1 MFKLLTYITTFIS
14 SNSILTNTDNISCN
28 KIYKIKKLIKTIY
41 YTYITDDVI
50 NTTQSIIYITDENNI
65 DITDENNIDITDENN
80 IDITDENN
88 IDITDEN
95 NIDITDENNIDIDNG
110 VERFYNT
117 LDNLVDI
124 AEYGGKYSI
133 NVFTETIIRTSSYV
147 YDSVESI
154 DDSMETIF
162 NTLDNIADDIVDIV
176 KYAINLNYFYNKIIS
191 LP

>member
-1 MFKLLTYITTFIS
+1 MMFKLLTYITTFIS

-50 NTTQSIIYITDENNI
+50 NTTQSIIYIADKNNI
-65 DITDENNIDITDENN
+65 DIA
-80 IDITDENN
+80 
-88 IDITDEN
+88 
-95 NIDITDENNIDIDNG
+95 DENNIDIDND

-117 LDNLVDI
+117 LDNLVDV

-133 NVFTETIIRTSSYV
+133 NVFTETIIRTNSYV

-162 NTLDNIADDIVDIV
+162 NTLDNVADDIVDIV